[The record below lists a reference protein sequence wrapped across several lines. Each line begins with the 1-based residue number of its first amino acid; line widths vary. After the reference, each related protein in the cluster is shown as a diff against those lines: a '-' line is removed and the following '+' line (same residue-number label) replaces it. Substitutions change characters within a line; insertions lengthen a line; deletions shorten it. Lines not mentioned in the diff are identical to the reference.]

1 MPDSLRAQKHGKS
14 SMERLM
20 DACEPVAPNSM
31 PYIML
36 EEQFRMA
43 PPLRAVVSSLYYYNR
58 LKDGPNVLNH
68 GPMWT

>member
-1 MPDSLRAQKHGKS
+1 
-14 SMERLM
+14 M